1 MLREASGIKRVILAC
16 GRTDLRKGMDS
27 LAALV
32 RLAYGLDPLEE
43 GTLFL
48 FCGVRKDRLKGL
60 IFEGIGFCLLTIRL
74 TDGRF
79 QWPNTPDEA
88 RDITMEQYHRL
99 MDGFAVE
106 SSIRKYKKVED
117 ESPSKAHE
125 STLYESFPHLRNGY
139 RINDTM

>member
-1 MLREASGIKRVILAC
+1 MILAC

-48 FCGVRKDRLKGL
+48 FCGVKKDRLKGL
-60 IFEGIGFCLLTIRL
+60 VFEGIGFCLLTIRL
-74 TDGRF
+74 TDGKF

-99 MDGFAVE
+99 MDGFAIE
-106 SSIRKYKKVED
+106 SSIRSYKKAEA
-117 ESPSKAHE
+117 ESPPKAQD
-125 STLYESFPHLRNGY
+125 STLYDSFPFLRDSYKINGV
-139 RINDTM
+139 M

>member
-48 FCGVRKDRLKGL
+48 FCGVKKDRLKGL
-60 IFEGIGFCLLTIRL
+60 VFEGIGFCLLTIRL

-99 MDGFAVE
+99 MDGFAVV
-106 SSIRKYKKVED
+106 SSIRSYKKVED
-117 ESPSKAHE
+117 EIIQEARKSRFSQAN
-125 STLYESFPHLRNGY
+125 TLLGK
-139 RINDTM
+139 

>member
-1 MLREASGIKRVILAC
+1 MLREASGIKRIILAC
-16 GRTDLRKGMDS
+16 GRTDLRKGLDS

-48 FCGVRKDRLKGL
+48 FCGVKKDRLKGL
-60 IFEGIGFCLLTIRL
+60 VFEGMGFCLLTIRL

-106 SSIRKYKKVED
+106 SSIRSYKKAED
-117 ESPSKAHE
+117 ESPQKVENS
-125 STLYESFPHLRNGY
+125 SVCTTFPCLKNSY
-139 RINDTM
+139 KTSQDV

>member
-1 MLREASGIKRVILAC
+1 MLREASGIKRIILAT
-16 GRTDLRKGMDS
+16 GRTDLRKGTSS
-27 LAALV
+27 LVALV

-48 FCGVRKDRLKGL
+48 FCGVKKNVLKGL
-60 IFEGIGFCLLTIRL
+60 VFEGIGFCLLTLRL

-79 QWPNTPDEA
+79 QWPNSPDEA

-106 SSIRKYKKVED
+106 SSIRSYRKKEA
-117 ESPSKAHE
+117 ESTSKACE
-125 STLYESFPHLRNGY
+125 STLSKHDLP
-139 RINDTM
+139 

>member
-1 MLREASGIKRVILAC
+1 
-16 GRTDLRKGMDS
+16 MDS

-48 FCGVRKDRLKGL
+48 FCGVKKDRLKGL
-60 IFEGIGFCLLTIRL
+60 VFEGIGFCLLTIRL

-79 QWPNTPDEA
+79 QWPNTPNEA

-106 SSIRKYKKVED
+106 SSIRSYKKVED
-117 ESPSKAHE
+117 ESLQEVRKPTNT
-125 STLYESFPHLRNGY
+125 TLYESFPHLMDGYKING
-139 RINDTM
+139 IM

>member
-1 MLREASGIKRVILAC
+1 MLREAGGIKRVILAC

-48 FCGVRKDRLKGL
+48 FCGVKKDRLKGL

-79 QWPNTPDEA
+79 QWPSTPDEA
-88 RDITMEQYHRL
+88 RDITMEQYLRL

-106 SSIRKYKKVED
+106 SSIRSYR
-117 ESPSKAHE
+117 KAE
-125 STLYESFPHLRNGY
+125 A
-139 RINDTM
+139 

>member
-1 MLREASGIKRVILAC
+1 
-16 GRTDLRKGMDS
+16 MDS

-48 FCGVRKDRLKGL
+48 FCGLKKDRLKGL
-60 IFEGIGFCLLTIRL
+60 VFEGIGFCLLTIRL
-74 TDGRF
+74 TDGKF

-99 MDGFAVE
+99 MDGFAIE
-106 SSIRKYKKVED
+106 SSIRSYRKAEA
-117 ESPSKAHE
+117 EPPSKPHD
-125 STLYESFPHLRNGY
+125 STLYDSFPFLKDSYKINGV
-139 RINDTM
+139 M

>member
-1 MLREASGIKRVILAC
+1 MILAC

-48 FCGVRKDRLKGL
+48 FCGVKKDRLKGL

-117 ESPSKAHE
+117 ESPSKADD
-125 STLYESFPHLRNGY
+125 SALYTSFPHLKNSY
-139 RINDTM
+139 RINGIM

>member
-1 MLREASGIKRVILAC
+1 MLREAGGIKRVILAC

-117 ESPSKAHE
+117 ELPPKPHE
-125 STLYESFPHLRNGY
+125 STLYTSFPPLRNSY
-139 RINDTM
+139 RINGVM

>member
-48 FCGVRKDRLKGL
+48 FCGLKKDRLKGL
-60 IFEGIGFCLLTIRL
+60 VFEGIGFCLLTIRL
-74 TDGRF
+74 TDGKF

-99 MDGFAVE
+99 MDGFAIE
-106 SSIRKYKKVED
+106 SSIRSYRKVED
-117 ESPSKAHE
+117 ESPSKSQN
-125 STLYESFPHLRNGY
+125 STICTSFPHLKNSYKMNGAV
-139 RINDTM
+139 

>member
-1 MLREASGIKRVILAC
+1 
-16 GRTDLRKGMDS
+16 MDS

-48 FCGVRKDRLKGL
+48 FCLV
-60 IFEGIGFCLLTIRL
+60 FEGIGFCLLTIRL
-74 TDGRF
+74 TDGKF

-99 MDGFAVE
+99 MDGFAIE
-106 SSIRKYKKVED
+106 SSIRSYRKAEA
-117 ESPSKAHE
+117 ESPPKAQD
-125 STLYESFPHLRNGY
+125 STLYDSFPFLRDSYKINGV
-139 RINDTM
+139 M